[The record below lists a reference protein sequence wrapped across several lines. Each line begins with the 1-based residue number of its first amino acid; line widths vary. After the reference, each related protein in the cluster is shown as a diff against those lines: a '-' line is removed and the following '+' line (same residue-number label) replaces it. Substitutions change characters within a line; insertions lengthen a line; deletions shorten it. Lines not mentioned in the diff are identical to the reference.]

1 VLYKKEAGMAM
12 TGRFFTKER
21 LIDLERTVDVLNGQL
36 REMQWELQQAK
47 GSSLTERFWNNV
59 MSPRQSRVFMSAVC
73 NRRIR
78 PNTKVVPHAGSGA

>member
-1 VLYKKEAGMAM
+1 MAM
-12 TGRFFTKER
+12 TGRSLTKER

-36 REMQWELQQAK
+36 REMQWKLQQAK

-78 PNTKVVPHAGSGA
+78 PNTKVVAHAGSRA

>member
-1 VLYKKEAGMAM
+1 MAM
-12 TGRFFTKER
+12 TGRSLTKER

-47 GSSLTERFWNNV
+47 GNSLTERFWTNL
-59 MSPRQSRVFMSAVC
+59 MSPWQSRVFMSAVC

-78 PNTKVVPHAGSGA
+78 PNTKVVHDGGSNARH